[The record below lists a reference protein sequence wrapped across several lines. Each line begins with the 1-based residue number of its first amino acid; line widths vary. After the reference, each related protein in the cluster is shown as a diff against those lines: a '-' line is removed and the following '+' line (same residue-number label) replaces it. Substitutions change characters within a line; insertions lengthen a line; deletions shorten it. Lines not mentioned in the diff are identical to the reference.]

1 MSYVLVSG
9 DSAGVGYA
17 TAKLLTQNQIKT
29 IGFARS
35 QTINGS
41 WEHHSIDLAN
51 TDFHENLDKIYAA
64 HGYPHTIILNAGI
77 GEVAS
82 ADAQPDSFT
91 QKIFQ
96 VNTLSNIKIIKEILP
111 KWRSKQ
117 NGHVICLGSIVNDLH
132 FPFKAHYNAS
142 KAALTAFFL
151 STAKENQQF
160 GIRTTLLEP
169 GWIRSE
175 FHQRQKSLSSEHP
188 IFKKQLTPFLDHSN
202 DDNTSY
208 PNGESIAQI
217 IFKEMHKDNYA
228 KRITIGRDAKLG
240 LLLKRISPKNLFE
253 KFIYKLSKL
262 P

>member
-17 TAKLLTQNQIKT
+17 TAKLLTSKNIKT
-29 IGFARS
+29 IGFARTKIIDS
-35 QTINGS
+35 DWVHYS
-41 WEHHSIDLAN
+41 VDLAKA
-51 TDFHENLDKIYAA
+51 DFHESLEKIYAE
-64 HGYPHTIILNAGI
+64 HGYPHTVVLNAGI

-82 ADAQPDSFT
+82 ADAQPDVFT

-96 VNTLSNIKIIKEILP
+96 VNTLANIKIIKELLP
-111 KWRSKQ
+111 IWRTQLS
-117 NGHVICLGSIVNDLH
+117 GHFICLGSVVNDIY

-151 STAKENQQF
+151 SIGKENQQF

-175 FHQRQKSLSSEHP
+175 FHLRQKPLDLENK
-188 IFKKQLTPFLDHSN
+188 IFKNQLAPFLDHSN
-202 DDNTSY
+202 DDKKSY
-208 PNGESIAQI
+208 PNGVFIANI
-217 IFKEMHKDNYA
+217 IWKQMYKSNFG

-240 LLLKRISPKNLFE
+240 SILKRILPKNLFE